1 MELKT
6 SKAPY
11 VAPETE
17 AVEVR
22 SEGVICGSGGTE
34 NYTRQEEEDW

>member
-6 SKAPY
+6 AQTSYIAP
-11 VAPETE
+11 VCK